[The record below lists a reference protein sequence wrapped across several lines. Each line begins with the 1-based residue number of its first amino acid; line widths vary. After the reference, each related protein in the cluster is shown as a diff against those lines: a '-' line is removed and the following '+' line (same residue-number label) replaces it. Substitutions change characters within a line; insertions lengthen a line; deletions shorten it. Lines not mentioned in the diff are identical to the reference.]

1 MIGALTMNSIRKMAY
16 EFEKLQGILYVFEVV
31 NGRHILIIASPMNS
45 TFYYCW
51 KGLYLALL
59 HGVVDAKCKFWDYDF
74 KWANCCHD

>member
-1 MIGALTMNSIRKMAY
+1 
-16 EFEKLQGILYVFEVV
+16 
-31 NGRHILIIASPMNS
+31 MNS